1 MVWSSQFSLVFC
13 NVSHKKMS
21 SGDMTA
27 KLLQNR
33 ETLTYFKQLNVA
45 EQGVD
50 KKISQDFLQQLS
62 TLHSISGSELFHTG
76 CLTWE
81 NS

>member
-1 MVWSSQFSLVFC
+1 
-13 NVSHKKMS
+13 MS

-33 ETLTYFKQLNVA
+33 EILTYFKQLNVA

-50 KKISQDFLQQLS
+50 KKISQDFLQQLF
-62 TLHSISGSELFHTG
+62 TLYSISGSELFHTG
-76 CLTWE
+76 RLTWE

>member
-1 MVWSSQFSLVFC
+1 
-13 NVSHKKMS
+13 
-21 SGDMTA
+21 MTA

-33 ETLTYFKQLNVA
+33 EILTYFKQLNVA

-50 KKISQDFLQQLS
+50 KKISQDFLQQLF
-62 TLHSISGSELFHTG
+62 TLHSISGSELFYTG

>member
-1 MVWSSQFSLVFC
+1 
-13 NVSHKKMS
+13 
-21 SGDMTA
+21 MTA

-33 ETLTYFKQLNVA
+33 EILTYFKQLNVA

-50 KKISQDFLQQLS
+50 KKISQDFLQQLF